1 MSDKANNSS
10 SKTTKASTIKPT
22 KKNNSP
28 HISVKIL

>member
-22 KKNNSP
+22 KKIT
-28 HISVKIL
+28 HLTLV